1 MKLSRIEAETRK
13 KHFKEHPRE
22 YSLQIVEDNA
32 NCVEGSLVSAIN
44 DRDTFS
50 RKAFWDYYNAL
61 ITLTAEQGKGK
72 PLRRKEAQA
81 VYTSYSMILQFFID
95 HFTGCS
101 IKKFPTKKLGLY
113 MERLH
118 LAALGFFWGNAVAEE
133 VHDQELKNRGFSF
146 EAG

>member
-1 MKLSRIEAETRK
+1 MKLSPIDAETMRR
-13 KHFKEHPRE
+13 HFNEFPRE
-22 YSLQIVEDNA
+22 TALRIVEDNA
-32 NCVEGSLVSAIN
+32 NCIEGSLVSAIN

-95 HFTGCS
+95 HFSGCR
-101 IKKFPTKKLGLY
+101 IKKFPAKKVGLY

-118 LAALGFFWGNAVAEE
+118 LAGLGFFWGKAVAEE
-133 VHDQELKNRGFSF
+133 VHDPELKNPGFSF
-146 EAG
+146 ESR

>member
-1 MKLSRIEAETRK
+1 MRR
-13 KHFKEHPRE
+13 HFNEFPRE
-22 YSLQIVEDNA
+22 TALRIVEDNA
-32 NCVEGSLVSAIN
+32 NCIEGSLVSAIN

-95 HFTGCS
+95 HFSGCR
-101 IKKFPTKKLGLY
+101 IKKFPTKKVGLY

-118 LAALGFFWGNAVAEE
+118 LAGLGFFWGKAVAEE
-133 VHDQELKNRGFSF
+133 VHDPELKNRGFSF
-146 EAG
+146 EAR